1 VVTYRIGALVG
12 VDINRSFSRRA
23 SRVGFVLV
31 GAAALFGSLAGFT
44 SFRRFAPGLSFRV
57 SSQVRIY
64 PGDTPR
70 GQDDE
75 VIRGRG
81 IALNNRSRIE
91 FLAYTPLP
99 PNVTTDDYLVALD
112 SGKVFL
118 NHSGS
123 QTFAPANDTFGG
135 PAVVAMG
142 RVLGG
147 GRGGRGG
154 APGAAGGDANG
165 GGGGGGGAGR
175 AGGRGGFGGRG
186 GGGGGGGGGGAPG
199 RGRGRG
205 RGSVGQGFLTQISL
219 LDVSFKVEKLGADSA
234 IEGRPTQH
242 YRITADYRVVWS
254 DQGFPAHAVT
264 DVWTTPL
271 PTLIPNPFEPLIV
284 ADQSTDGPL
293 IEYALKLRAARSQIE
308 GTPIKVVT
316 TTTLGDIRDI
326 IGFQSFVADDP
337 TVDKL
342 TIVQQTQITN
352 IQNAEVDPKQLEV
365 PDASNGDSPGSAASS
380 AASSAPAAP
389 PMTSP
394 RARR

>member
-1 VVTYRIGALVG
+1 VG
-12 VDINRSFSRRA
+12 VDINRSFSRHA
-23 SRVGFVLV
+23 SRVGFALA
-31 GAAALFGSLAGFT
+31 GAAGLFAALAGFT
-44 SFRRFAPGLSFRV
+44 PFRRFAPGLSFRL
-57 SSQVRIY
+57 SSQVRIF

-75 VIRGRG
+75 VMRGRG
-81 IALNNRSRIE
+81 IALNNRSRLE

-99 PNVTTDDYLVALD
+99 SNLTTDDYLVALD
-112 SGKVFL
+112 SGKVFI

-135 PAVVAMG
+135 PAVVALG

-154 APGAAGGDANG
+154 PPGGGAGGAANG
-165 GGGGGGGAGR
+165 GGGGGGGR
-175 AGGRGGFGGRG
+175 AGGRG
-186 GGGGGGGGGGAPG
+186 GGGGGGGGGGANPG

-205 RGSVGQGFLTQISL
+205 RGSVGQGFLSQISL
-219 LDVSFKVEKLGADSA
+219 LDVSFTVEKLGADSA

-242 YRITADYRVVWS
+242 YRVTSDYRVVWS

-264 DVWTTPL
+264 EIWTTPL
-271 PTLIPNPFEPLIV
+271 PTLIPNPFEPFIV

-316 TTTLGDIRDI
+316 TTTLGNIRDI
-326 IGFQSFVADDP
+326 VGFQSFVADDP

-365 PDASNGDSPGSAASS
+365 PDASNGESPGA
-380 AASSAPAAP
+380 AAP
-389 PMTSP
+389 SMPAPPSATSGRP
-394 RARR
+394 RH

>member
-1 VVTYRIGALVG
+1 VG

-23 SRVGFVLV
+23 SRAGLALA
-31 GAAALFGSLAGFT
+31 GAAGLFALLAGFT
-44 SFRRFAPGLSFRV
+44 QFRRLAPGLSFRL

-75 VIRGRG
+75 VMRGRG

-112 SGKVFL
+112 SGKVFI

-135 PAVVAMG
+135 PAVVAVG

-154 APGAAGGDANG
+154 APGGAAGDAN
-165 GGGGGGGAGR
+165 GGGGGAGR

-186 GGGGGGGGGGAPG
+186 GGGGGGGGGGA

-316 TTTLGDIRDI
+316 TTTFGNIRDI
-326 IGFQSFVADDP
+326 VGFQSFVADDP
-337 TVDKL
+337 TVDKV

-352 IQNAEVDPKQLEV
+352 IQNADVDPKALEV
-365 PDASNGDSPGSAASS
+365 PDASNGETPGSAAGG
-380 AASSAPAAP
+380 APAAST
-389 PMTSP
+389 TS
-394 RARR
+394 RRSTR

>member
-1 VVTYRIGALVG
+1 MG
-12 VDINRSFSRRA
+12 VDINRLFSRGAPRRA
-23 SRVGFVLV
+23 SRVGLALV
-31 GAAALFGSLAGFT
+31 GAAGLFGSLAGFT

-57 SSQVRIY
+57 SSQVRIF

-75 VIRGRG
+75 VMRGRG

-154 APGAAGGDANG
+154 APGAAAGGDANG
-165 GGGGGGGAGR
+165 AGGGGGGGAGR
-175 AGGRGGFGGRG
+175 AGGRGGFGGR

-316 TTTLGDIRDI
+316 TTTLANIRDI
-326 IGFQSFVADDP
+326 VGFQSFVADDP

-365 PDASNGDSPGSAASS
+365 PDAASGAASG

-394 RARR
+394 RATR

>member
-1 VVTYRIGALVG
+1 VG

-23 SRVGFVLV
+23 SRIGLALV
-31 GAAALFGSLAGFT
+31 GAAGLFASLAGFT
-44 SFRRFAPGLSFRV
+44 SFRRFAPGLSFRL

-75 VIRGRG
+75 VMRGRG

-91 FLAYTPLP
+91 FLAFTPIP
-99 PNVTTDDYLVALD
+99 SNVTTDDYLVALD
-112 SGKVFL
+112 SGKVFI

-135 PAVVAMG
+135 PAVIAMG

-154 APGAAGGDANG
+154 APGGGAAGDAN
-165 GGGGGGGAGR
+165 GGGGGAGR
-175 AGGRGGFGGRG
+175 AGGRGGFGGRGAG

-205 RGSVGQGFLTQISL
+205 RGSVGQGFLSQISL

-264 DVWTTPL
+264 EIWTTSL

-316 TTTLGDIRDI
+316 TTTLGNIRDI
-326 IGFQSFVADDP
+326 VGFQSFVADDP

-352 IQNAEVDPKQLEV
+352 IQNADVDPKQLEV

-380 AASSAPAAP
+380 ASAAP
-389 PMTSP
+389 TTTSP
-394 RARR
+394 RSKR

>member
-1 VVTYRIGALVG
+1 VG
-12 VDINRSFSRRA
+12 VDINRSVSRRA
-23 SRVGFVLV
+23 SRAGL
-31 GAAALFGSLAGFT
+31 ALFGATALLASLAGFT
-44 SFRRFAPGLSFRV
+44 SLRRFAPGLSFRV

-75 VIRGRG
+75 VMRGRG
-81 IALNNRSRIE
+81 IAINNHSRVE

-99 PNVTTDDYLVALD
+99 TNVTTDDYLVSLD
-112 SGKVFL
+112 SGKVFI
-118 NHSGS
+118 NHSAS

-135 PAVVAMG
+135 PAVVALG

-154 APGAAGGDANG
+154 GANG
-165 GGGGGGGAGR
+165 DPNGGGGGAGR
-175 AGGRGGFGGRG
+175 GAGGGGRGGFGGRG
-186 GGGGGGGGGGAPG
+186 GGGGGNPGAAG

-205 RGSVGQGFLTQISL
+205 RGSVGQGFLSQISL
-219 LDVSFKVEKLGADSA
+219 LDVSFKVEKLGADSV
-234 IEGRPTQH
+234 IEGHPTQH
-242 YRITADYRVVWS
+242 YRITSDYRVVWS

-264 DVWTTPL
+264 DVWTTSL

-293 IEYALKLRAARSQIE
+293 IEYALKLRSARAQIE

-316 TTTLGDIRDI
+316 TTTLGNIRDI
-326 IGFQSFVADDP
+326 VGFQSFVADDP

-352 IQNAEVDPKQLEV
+352 IQSADVDPKQLEV
-365 PDASNGDSPGSAASS
+365 PDASSGESPGNVTSGTPVAAS
-380 AASSAPAAP
+380 
-389 PMTSP
+389 TTGP
-394 RARR
+394 RSRR

>member
-1 VVTYRIGALVG
+1 VG
-12 VDINRSFSRRA
+12 VDINRSFSRPA
-23 SRVGFVLV
+23 SRVGL
-31 GAAALFGSLAGFT
+31 ALFGAVGLFASLAGFT

-57 SSQVRIY
+57 SSQVKIF

-75 VIRGRG
+75 VMRGRG
-81 IALNNRSRIE
+81 IALNNHARIE
-91 FLAYTPLP
+91 FLAYTPIP
-99 PNVTTDDYLVALD
+99 SNVTTDDYLVALD
-112 SGKVFL
+112 SGKVFI

-135 PAVVAMG
+135 PAVVALG

-147 GRGGRGG
+147 GRGRGG
-154 APGAAGGDANG
+154 PPGGGAAGDANGG

-175 AGGRGGFGGRG
+175 AGGRGGRG
-186 GGGGGGGGGGAPG
+186 GGGAGGGGGGGAPG

-205 RGSVGQGFLTQISL
+205 RGSVGQGFLSQISL

-264 DVWTTPL
+264 EIWTTPL

-316 TTTLGDIRDI
+316 TTTLGNIRDI
-326 IGFQSFVADDP
+326 VGFQSFVADDP

-342 TIVQQTQITN
+342 TIVQQTHITN
-352 IQNAEVDPKQLEV
+352 IQNADVDPKQLEV
-365 PDASNGDSPGSAASS
+365 PDASNGESPGG

-389 PMTSP
+389 STTSP
-394 RARR
+394 RSRR

>member
-1 VVTYRIGALVG
+1 VG

-23 SRVGFVLV
+23 SRAGLALLGL
-31 GAAALFGSLAGFT
+31 GALLASLPGFT
-44 SFRRFAPGLSFRV
+44 SSRHFAPGLSFRV
-57 SSQVRIY
+57 NSQVRIY

-75 VIRGRG
+75 VMRGRG
-81 IALNNRSRIE
+81 IAVNNHSRIE

-99 PNVTTDDYLVALD
+99 SNVTTDDYLVSLD
-112 SGKVFL
+112 SGKVFI
-118 NHSGS
+118 NHSAS

-135 PAVVAMG
+135 PAVVALG

-154 APGAAGGDANG
+154 PPGGGANGDANG
-165 GGGGGGGAGR
+165 GGGGGAGR
-175 AGGRGGFGGRG
+175 AAGRGGFGRG
-186 GGGGGGGGGGAPG
+186 GGGGGGGNPGAAG

-205 RGSVGQGFLTQISL
+205 RGSVGQGFLSQISL

-234 IEGRPTQH
+234 MEGRPTQH
-242 YRITADYRVVWS
+242 YRITSDYRVVWS

-264 DVWTTPL
+264 DVWTTSL

-293 IEYALKLRAARSQIE
+293 IEYALKLRSARAQIE

-316 TTTLGDIRDI
+316 TTTLGNIRDI
-326 IGFQSFVADDP
+326 VGFQSFVTDDP

-352 IQNAEVDPKQLEV
+352 IQNADVDPKQLEV
-365 PDASNGDSPGSAASS
+365 PDASNGDSPGNVTSGT
-380 AASSAPAAP
+380 PAAP
-389 PMTSP
+389 SATGP
-394 RARR
+394 RSRR